1 MALLANNVLDM
12 AGCGCWEVKPGE
24 EEEEVE
30 GASEVVLVPHPAP

>member
-12 AGCGCWEVKPGE
+12 AGCGCWQVKPGE
-24 EEEEVE
+24 EEE